1 MQADTTSALPPQ
13 QARDA
18 YLMGA
23 PKPACQEERERTADG
38 IHALQQFH
46 DGEVESI
53 LRLMCKVFDTHTAS
67 MTFLTGKCIHI
78 LEVRPA
84 LQVHWFAHGS
94 PSLGL
99 PPGGLSG
106 STWTAW
112 VVCLACHCPAGTAL
126 GALLRHYQAA
136 CSYV

>member
-1 MQADTTSALPPQ
+1 MVTWDSDHPPHMMQADTTSSLPPQ

-23 PKPACQEERERTADG
+23 PQPACQEERERTADG

-53 LRLMCKVFDTHTAS
+53 LRLLCKVFDTNTAS

-78 LEVRPA
+78 LEVRPV
-84 LQVHWFAHGS
+84 LQGC
-94 PSLGL
+94 
-99 PPGGLSG
+99 
-106 STWTAW
+106 W
-112 VVCLACHCPAGTAL
+112 VV
-126 GALLRHYQAA
+126 R
-136 CSYV
+136 

>member
-1 MQADTTSALPPQ
+1 MQADTTSSLLPQ

-18 YLMGA
+18 YLSGA

-53 LRLMCKVFDTHTAS
+53 LRLLCKVFDTNTAS

-78 LEVRPA
+78 LEV
-84 LQVHWFAHGS
+84 S
-94 PSLGL
+94 PSQQVWWLLHDGL
-99 PPGGLSG
+99 VL
-106 STWTAW
+106 
-112 VVCLACHCPAGTAL
+112 
-126 GALLRHYQAA
+126 ALLP
-136 CSYV
+136 

>member
-1 MQADTTSALPPQ
+1 MQADTTSSLPPR

-53 LRLMCKVFDTHTAS
+53 LRLLCKVFDTNTAS

-78 LEVRPA
+78 LEVRPVW
-84 LQVHWFAHGS
+84 QVCWLVHNRLF
-94 PSLGL
+94 LRL
-99 PPGGLSG
+99 PPRRSRRQRMGCILSG
-106 STWTAW
+106 VHSPGGIAKTLPSSMQL
-112 VVCLACHCPAGTAL
+112 CLN
-126 GALLRHYQAA
+126 R
-136 CSYV
+136 